1 MSNYNPNLHK
11 RKSTR
16 LKGYDYSKEGNYF
29 LTICCQDKECLFG
42 DVVNGKMILNN
53 IGEVVNEC
61 WLKIPNHFPKVKL
74 KEYVIMPNHIHGI
87 IELIND
93 EKSVS
98 NNTAVENLR
107 VINLKAE
114 NEQLLNFIPIK
125 NSIIQNNFQKCTP
138 RSIGSII
145 KGFKIGVTKWIRDKN
160 NFEPILIE
168 SIWQRNYHEHIIRD
182 NREYEKIVK
191 YIINNPSKWEID
203 KLHVKK

>member
-11 RKSTR
+11 RQSTR

-114 NEQLLNFIPIK
+114 NEQLLNSIPIK

-168 SIWQRNYHEHIIRD
+168 SVWQRNYHEHIIRD

>member
-11 RKSTR
+11 RQSTR

-114 NEQLLNFIPIK
+114 NEQLLNSIPIK

>member
-11 RKSTR
+11 RQSTR

-114 NEQLLNFIPIK
+114 NEQLLNSIPIK

-168 SIWQRNYHEHIIRD
+168 SVWQRNYHEHIIRD
-182 NREYEKIVK
+182 NREYGKIVK

>member
-168 SIWQRNYHEHIIRD
+168 SVWQRNYHEHIIRD

>member
-1 MSNYNPNLHK
+1 MSNYIPNLHK
-11 RKSTR
+11 RQSTR

-168 SIWQRNYHEHIIRD
+168 SVWQRNYHEHIIRD

>member
-11 RKSTR
+11 RQSTR

-168 SIWQRNYHEHIIRD
+168 SVWQRNYHEHIIRD